1 MGKQQHKRR
10 QMRRIRTEKR
20 KRWIESRRWIDEHHL
35 GPRSRSG
42 SGEVQNLIR
51 IKRYRHEAWHA
62 LFDLPGNQCRTIDEI
77 IALLVRLRDAKR
89 RQKRKR

>member
-20 KRWIESRRWIDEHHL
+20 KKWIKNRRWVDEHHL
-35 GPRSRSG
+35 VPRSRGG
-42 SGEVQNLIR
+42 SAETQNIIR

-62 LFDLPGNQCRTIDEI
+62 LFDLPRNRCRTIDEI